1 MKIRKPLA
9 AVTVLVVLAGGCRQP
24 ASSAAPVPT
33 APVPT
38 ASDPTV
44 AITSSESASAEG
56 SNCPAQHTV
65 KEPYPASTDAGI
77 VFNNPSFYAL
87 FRNSD
92 WAFSTEV
99 VAQWRDQL
107 LSTGPIGALDKTVK
121 AKGFTYG
128 GGEFG
133 AQVVSA
139 APGGVTLTNI
149 RPVNIVEECIPV
161 GLALLFG
168 NEGGG
173 VTDLTFDLDAAKPL
187 AHPEDAGPD
196 SEPYF
201 DNHKDT
207 VDTKEGRW
215 LTLDFHVGAHAY
227 SFDLL
232 FEYTSGGT
240 SGHQVVD
247 NGGEPFRV
255 TPSLCFSPDDR
266 ARMTAADAQRLS
278 GLQYQNIRERTKPT
292 EVSAVSPE
300 QFTQRCLTR

>member
-1 MKIRKPLA
+1 MKIRKPFA
-9 AVTVLVVLAGGCRQP
+9 AVAVLAVLAGGCRQQP
-24 ASSAAPVPT
+24 ASSAPPA
-33 APVPT
+33 PT

-44 AITSSESASAEG
+44 AIASSEPASAQG
-56 SNCPAQHTV
+56 PNCPAQHTV

-77 VFNNPSFYAL
+77 VFDNPSFYAL

-99 VAQWRDQL
+99 VAQWHDQL
-107 LSTGPIGALDKTVK
+107 LYTGPTSGAVDKTIK

-133 AQVVSA
+133 AQVLSA
-139 APGGVTLTNI
+139 APDGLTLTDI

-207 VDTKEGRW
+207 VDAKDGKW

-232 FEYTSGGT
+232 FEYTSGGK
-240 SGHQVVD
+240 SGHQLVD
-247 NGGEPFRV
+247 NAGEPFRV

-266 ARMTAADAQRLS
+266 ARMTAADAQRL
-278 GLQYQNIRERTKPT
+278 GALQYQNIRERAKPT
-292 EVSAVSPE
+292 EISAVSPE